1 MKTFITAITF
11 IWSGLLIGISF
22 MEAPLKFTAP
32 NITTELGLGIGKIV
46 FTALN
51 RVEILIALCLI
62 VALYIVKAS
71 RKTWL
76 LYSLPLFI
84 LLIQSLWL
92 LPVLNLR
99 IDNIVIGIAVPPSK
113 HHVIFIILEAIKLI
127 SILMTGTFFTKNA
140 SKQSV

>member
-127 SILMTGTFFTKNA
+127 SILMAGTFFTKNA